1 MSPKT
6 ETTDRF
12 KGRATEILAKNAPT
26 SVESFLKDSI
36 KPEKVAP
43 PAKKPANPQTHN
55 STLQTPEP
63 PARLGRLHIEVRVE
77 LVQQLMQRVYQRKC
91 DPEHKGR
98 STQRAV
104 IEEALDE
111 YFRRHPF

>member
-1 MSPKT
+1 MSSKT
-6 ETTDRF
+6 EKTDRF
-12 KGRATEILAKNAPT
+12 KGKATEILAQNAPT

-36 KPEKVAP
+36 KPEKVDP
-43 PAKKPANPQTHN
+43 PAIKPENPQIHN
-55 STLQTPEP
+55 SPLDTPESP
-63 PARLGRLHIEVRVE
+63 SKLGRLHIEVRID

-91 DPEHKGR
+91 DPNLKGR

-104 IEEALDE
+104 IEEALNE